1 MADLQLWKKTNQ
13 LQLLIST
20 WYRGSFGSKV
30 QNASFL
36 PKLITKN
43 YTCSSSSFR
52 QKIDLNSG
60 RTTIAASLNAI
71 LWYLLLC
78 FSLAVFAGHAFK
90 AGIEYLNLAR

>member
-20 WYRGSFGSKV
+20 WYRSSFDSKV

-60 RTTIAASLNAI
+60 RTTIAASLTPYFGI
-71 LWYLLLC
+71 YFYVFPSL
-78 FSLAVFAGHAFK
+78 FSLDMLLKPV
-90 AGIEYLNLAR
+90 